1 MEPLEQESDRIER
14 HIEQTREKL
23 GRNLNELESRVRTTL
38 DWRTRYERNPWAVL
52 GLAFGAGAALA
63 AANSRRLDR
72 NPTPTTPAPPSR
84 FSKAWGQ
91 IQDALLSTATRQA
104 ETFPR
109 PSLASPRSIA
119 KPIPAPPPPPAA
131 PATYSAEE
139 IQCRVSE
146 LGPWFHNLQLG
157 GIATAPHRFLGDY
170 PSV

>member
-72 NPTPTTPAPPSR
+72 NPTPSTPAPPSR

-104 ETFPR
+104 ETF
-109 PSLASPRSIA
+109 LAQAVPGFAEEYR
-119 KPIPAPPPPPAA
+119 KTNTRTAA
-131 PATYSAEE
+131 PTRS
-139 IQCRVSE
+139 
-146 LGPWFHNLQLG
+146 
-157 GIATAPHRFLGDY
+157 
-170 PSV
+170 PSDVLR